1 MLLRLIIK
9 NFLSFDDEVQFD
21 MFPNMKRTQ
30 MADHIYTDLCDVPV
44 LKQAAIYGQNGAGK
58 SNLVKALEFM
68 RAFALDKNFIKS
80 IEIDKFFYLLKDNAS
95 NDPISLS
102 LEFEQNKRFF
112 FYEIEIG
119 PKQVVKEG
127 LYESFPKESKLDLV
141 YERKERE
148 VTFAKDVDS
157 TIMDA
162 IKKLLGKNPMSSLM
176 ALNSEFPIV
185 ADERCAR
192 AAKWFKAKLEIIGVH
207 SFLPTLI
214 DLLRDN
220 KPMMEFVKGIVHC
233 LGVGVNAMNLQ
244 ETDFDSWAKKHIAIA
259 KNLPSDMDKVKSMSL
274 SANSTPVLS
283 INVKDGVRKVYQLI
297 FDNIGKNGFVG
308 RLDTSMQ
315 SDGTLRALTLLPALY
330 YACKLG
336 KTVVVDEINC
346 CLSPTM
352 VKGIVEYFAKSNG
365 TNGQLIFTTHDN
377 QLLDEKDILRS
388 DEIWFVDKRE
398 GASVLYSHNDFKEHH
413 TISPYR
419 GYNEGRYGAIRFV
432 KLIED
437 NAY

>member
-30 MADHIYTDLCDVPV
+30 IADHIYTDLCDVPV

-68 RAFALDKNFIKS
+68 RAFALDKDFIKS
-80 IEIDKFFYLLKDNAS
+80 IEIDKYFYLLKDNAS
-95 NDPISLS
+95 NAPISLS
-102 LEFEQNKRFF
+102 VEFEQNKRFF

-220 KPMMEFVKGIVHC
+220 TPMMEFVKGLVHC

-259 KNLPSDMDKVKSMSL
+259 KNLSSDMDKVKSMSL

-283 INVKDGVRKVYQLI
+283 INVKDGVRKVFQLI

-437 NAY
+437 NA